1 MTSDKFDPGLFRDI
15 VQSAPVGVVAIAS
28 NGQVESWNLAAERIL
43 GWSES
48 EVRNGSLPIELPLTV
63 TRGEVELDR
72 RRKDGS
78 LIALQVRTIPWRD
91 SSGNEVGSL
100 VILTDVTARRSA
112 EAAVQDLA
120 EQEIRARSREREH
133 MRFRELLEAAPDAII
148 EVDREGRIVLLNK
161 ATEQLFGYQR
171 EELLGQPVEVL
182 IPENVRA
189 GHSKHRNEYW
199 KRPTTRP
206 MGTGLKLEGQ
216 RKNGSRFPVE
226 ISLSPVQFEEGF
238 RVSAI
243 IRDVSERRRAEE
255 QLRTIQETYTEELAA
270 KNRELQ
276 ARNEEV
282 ERANHLKSEF
292 LSGMSHELRTP
303 LHTIIGFTELLEEEI
318 QGPLNDK
325 QRRYMRHIH
334 QDSQHLLALI
344 NDVLDLSKI
353 ESGQIEL
360 QREMFPVSD
369 ALEEAVASIRPR
381 GEAKSIQ
388 IEIIVPDPMHVYADR
403 LRFKQILY
411 NLLSNAVKF
420 TPEGGRVWVQVN
432 RTKEFVEVSVL
443 DTGVGVPAS
452 ARDSIFDKFYQVGQR
467 QAGGIEGTGLGLAI
481 TRHLVEEHGGSI
493 QLESEPGQGSRFT
506 FSIPVVESAEPAP

>member
-48 EVRNGSLPIELPLTV
+48 EVMSGSLPIELPLAV
-63 TRGEVELDR
+63 TSGEVELDR

-199 KRPTTRP
+199 ERPTTRP

-360 QREMFPVSD
+360 QREIFPVSD

-420 TPEGGRVWVQVN
+420 TPQGGRVSVQVN
-432 RTKEFVEVSVL
+432 RKKEFVEVSVL
-443 DTGVGVPAS
+443 DTGVGIPAS
-452 ARDSIFDKFYQVGQR
+452 AHHSVFDKFYQVGQR